1 MITTGRRVALV
12 VFSLTLLAGSCRGSS
27 GSGGGGSSPSPSRAV
42 ERPSSTGTIKIVD
55 PQPGQTISGKTY
67 KVRVEVTGATV
78 LQQASTDIRPDTG
91 HVHLAL
97 DGKTVTLL
105 AGLEFEL
112 QDLKPGDH
120 LLQAEFA
127 AADHGPF
134 SPRVLNTVT
143 FKVQ

>member
-1 MITTGRRVALV
+1 MMTAVRRSALLWL
-12 VFSLTLLAGSCRGSS
+12 SMTLVTGSCRESS
-27 GSGGGGSSPSPSRAV
+27 GSGGSSPSPSRAV

-55 PQPGQTISGKTY
+55 PQPGQTISGTAY

-105 AGLEFEL
+105 AGVEFEL
-112 QDLKPGDH
+112 QGLTPGDH

-134 SPRVLNTVT
+134 TRG
-143 FKVQ
+143 F